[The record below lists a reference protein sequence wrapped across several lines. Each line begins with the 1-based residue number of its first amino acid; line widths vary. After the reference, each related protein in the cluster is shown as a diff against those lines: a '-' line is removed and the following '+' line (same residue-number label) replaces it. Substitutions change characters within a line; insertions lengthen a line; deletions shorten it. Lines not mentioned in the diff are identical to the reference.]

1 MSVWAVIVAGGSGT
15 RMGMPVNKALA
26 PLAGKTVLE
35 RSLEA
40 FDGLVDGAVVVY
52 RAQDE
57 DAVRALN
64 LRARLVP
71 GGETRQASVLSGLY
85 ALPQDAEIALIHDAA
100 RPFVRAETIR
110 ACIESAKKY
119 GSGVAAVPVT
129 DTIKRAGQDGV
140 VRETLPREQLWAM
153 QTPQAF
159 RPQELRRAIETLT
172 AQDEAATDDA
182 RAMEACGHSVRL
194 VEGNSGNIKLTRPED
209 MELARLRLGESE
221 GRAMQRV
228 GHGYDAHR
236 LVEGRK
242 LVLCGVEIPY
252 EKGLLGHSDADVAL
266 HALMDALLGALAL
279 GDIGGHF
286 PDSDEKYRGISSMLL
301 LKETARILAAQG
313 AAVVN
318 ADVTII
324 AQRPKLKPFIEQMR
338 ANVAAALE
346 VPQERVSVKATT
358 TEGMG
363 FEGEG
368 LGISAHAVALVEK
381 KER

>member
-1 MSVWAVIVAGGSGT
+1 
-15 RMGMPVNKALA
+15 
-26 PLAGKTVLE
+26 
-35 RSLEA
+35 
-40 FDGLVDGAVVVY
+40 
-52 RAQDE
+52 
-57 DAVRALN
+57 
-64 LRARLVP
+64 
-71 GGETRQASVLSGLY
+71 
-85 ALPQDAEIALIHDAA
+85 
-100 RPFVRAETIR
+100 
-110 ACIESAKKY
+110 
-119 GSGVAAVPVT
+119 
-129 DTIKRAGQDGV
+129 
-140 VRETLPREQLWAM
+140 
-153 QTPQAF
+153 
-159 RPQELRRAIETLT
+159 
-172 AQDEAATDDA
+172 
-182 RAMEACGHSVRL
+182 MEACGHSVRL

-338 ANVAAALE
+338 ANVAVALE

>member
-1 MSVWAVIVAGGSGT
+1 M
-15 RMGMPVNKALA
+15 
-26 PLAGKTVLE
+26 
-35 RSLEA
+35 
-40 FDGLVDGAVVVY
+40 LV
-52 RAQDE
+52 
-57 DAVRALN
+57 
-64 LRARLVP
+64 
-71 GGETRQASVLSGLY
+71 
-85 ALPQDAEIALIHDAA
+85 
-100 RPFVRAETIR
+100 
-110 ACIESAKKY
+110 
-119 GSGVAAVPVT
+119 
-129 DTIKRAGQDGV
+129 
-140 VRETLPREQLWAM
+140 
-153 QTPQAF
+153 
-159 RPQELRRAIETLT
+159 
-172 AQDEAATDDA
+172 
-182 RAMEACGHSVRL
+182 
-194 VEGNSGNIKLTRPED
+194 
-209 MELARLRLGESE
+209 
-221 GRAMQRV
+221 
-228 GHGYDAHR
+228 
-236 LVEGRK
+236 
-242 LVLCGVEIPY
+242 PY

-338 ANVAAALE
+338 ANVAVALE

>member
-172 AQDEAATDDA
+172 AQGEAATDDA

-266 HALMDALLGALAL
+266 HALMDAMLGALAL
-279 GDIGGHF
+279 GDIGHLF
-286 PDSDEKYRGISSMLL
+286 PDSDPAYAGADSMALLGQVVQRIREKGMRPLHID
-301 LKETARILAAQG
+301 A
-313 AAVVN
+313 
-318 ADVTII
+318 TII
-324 AQRPKLKPFIEQMR
+324 AQRPKMAPHIDAMR
-338 ANVAAALE
+338 GNIAA
-346 VPQERVSVKATT
+346 VCGICVHQVGVKATT
-358 TEGMG
+358 TEDMND
-363 FEGEG
+363 EGRG
-368 LGISAHAVALVEK
+368 LCISAQAIASVV
-381 KER
+381 

>member
-40 FDGLVDGAVVVY
+40 FDGLVDGTVVVY

-172 AQDEAATDDA
+172 AQGETATDDA

>member
-1 MSVWAVIVAGGSGT
+1 
-15 RMGMPVNKALA
+15 
-26 PLAGKTVLE
+26 
-35 RSLEA
+35 
-40 FDGLVDGAVVVY
+40 
-52 RAQDE
+52 
-57 DAVRALN
+57 
-64 LRARLVP
+64 
-71 GGETRQASVLSGLY
+71 
-85 ALPQDAEIALIHDAA
+85 
-100 RPFVRAETIR
+100 
-110 ACIESAKKY
+110 
-119 GSGVAAVPVT
+119 
-129 DTIKRAGQDGV
+129 
-140 VRETLPREQLWAM
+140 
-153 QTPQAF
+153 
-159 RPQELRRAIETLT
+159 
-172 AQDEAATDDA
+172 
-182 RAMEACGHSVRL
+182 
-194 VEGNSGNIKLTRPED
+194 
-209 MELARLRLGESE
+209 
-221 GRAMQRV
+221 MQRV

-338 ANVAAALE
+338 ANVAVALE

-368 LGISAHAVALVEK
+368 LGISAHAVALVEQ